1 MSNFMHGLEAAD
13 IRDPLPSRFQLDF
26 SRLPRTLEEQ
36 AKVFVSK
43 AREKLDVEGRKP
55 HVI

>member
-1 MSNFMHGLEAAD
+1 MYGLEAAD
-13 IRDPLPSRFQLDF
+13 IRDPLPSRF

>member
-1 MSNFMHGLEAAD
+1 MSSFMYGLEAAD
-13 IRDPLPSRFQLDF
+13 IRDPLPSRFQ